1 MNHTA
6 LVLLACSILVVA
18 GCNCE
23 QSCEQSCASDCADNP
38 LLTESTLPFGAPPF
52 NQIEEAH
59 FAPAFEEAMAVH
71 NSEIQAIIDS
81 SDDPTFANTIEA
93 LDLSGRLLDS
103 VRLVFLNINAANTSE
118 GIQALAKE
126 INPKLAGHRDDILM
140 NDALFARVK
149 AVYDARESM
158 DLNTE
163 AARLL
168 DKHYKKFVRGGAN
181 LDDEAK
187 A

>member
-6 LVLLACSILVVA
+6 LVLFACSIFVVA
-18 GCNCE
+18 GCNCDK
-23 QSCEQSCASDCADNP
+23 QCTSDGGDNP
-38 LLTESTLPFGAPPF
+38 LLADSTLPFGAPPF
-52 NQIEEAH
+52 DLIEEEH

-81 SDDPTFANTIEA
+81 SEDPTFSNTIEA

-140 NDALFARVK
+140 NDALFARLG
-149 AVYDARESM
+149 E
-158 DLNTE
+158 LQ
-163 AARLL
+163 
-168 DKHYKKFVRGGAN
+168 
-181 LDDEAK
+181 
-187 A
+187 